1 MSLIHKLI
9 DAVRR
14 RLPMFITEH
23 ATTASLAG
31 TRLNPPEGDKWR
43 LDASTVVQGGMG
55 TIVVATW
62 SRSIRKPKT

>member
-1 MSLIHKLI
+1 
-9 DAVRR
+9 
-14 RLPMFITEH
+14 MFITEH